1 MMLLR
6 HTLKLLLV
14 LIFIIIPSIPLATTA
29 LYRSP
34 EAKSYKPK
42 DIVELK
48 ICGALISTN
57 AYFNKS
63 TIIHNLKM
71 YNEYNNNKKVYLKI
85 PIKYRYYV
93 LDFCSKNEIPV
104 KLIYACYQWESGWC
118 EKAVGRNKYSID
130 VNISQLNSKY
140 WRTHAIAYFKSEPLY
155 KFNPWNWRHALE
167 VGMSFLG
174 DLYKNCH
181 YNYRLALASY
191 NAGYATVMIY
201 KFIPISTQ
209 IYVNRIERIMYS
221 I

>member
-71 YNEYNNNKKVYLKI
+71 YNEYNNNKKY
-85 PIKYRYYV
+85 
-93 LDFCSKNEIPV
+93 
-104 KLIYACYQWESGWC
+104 
-118 EKAVGRNKYSID
+118 
-130 VNISQLNSKY
+130 
-140 WRTHAIAYFKSEPLY
+140 T
-155 KFNPWNWRHALE
+155 
-167 VGMSFLG
+167 
-174 DLYKNCH
+174 
-181 YNYRLALASY
+181 
-191 NAGYATVMIY
+191 
-201 KFIPISTQ
+201 
-209 IYVNRIERIMYS
+209 
-221 I
+221 